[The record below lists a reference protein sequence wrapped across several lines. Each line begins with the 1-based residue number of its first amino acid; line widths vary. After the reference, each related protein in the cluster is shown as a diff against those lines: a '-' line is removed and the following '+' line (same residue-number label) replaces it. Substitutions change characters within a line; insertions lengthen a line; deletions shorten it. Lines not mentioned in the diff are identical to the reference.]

1 MKYAHIVFDI
11 DGTLTDSEYAVITAL
26 QDMVKSWKGRAY
38 AYDELKFALGIT
50 GADALIRLGFAPEE
64 VAPAMCDW
72 EIGLRS
78 HNAEITVFEGAEELL
93 AALSEKGCALGIVTS
108 KTRDQFDKDFC
119 RFDIARRFGV
129 SITADDS
136 ADHKPTAGP
145 LLKYM
150 ELTGAK
156 REEMLYIGDSEYD
169 SGTAHN
175 AGVDFALATWG
186 AMNQATPAQYR
197 PAKLIDVLDIVE
209 NG

>member
-1 MKYAHIVFDI
+1 MKYTHIVFDI
-11 DGTLTDSEYAVITAL
+11 DGTLTDSEYAAIVSL
-26 QDMVKSWKGRAY
+26 QEMVKSWKGTDY

-50 GADALIRLGFAPEE
+50 GADALSRMGFAPEE
-64 VAPAMCDW
+64 IAPAMRDW
-72 EIGLRS
+72 EAGLRRR
-78 HNAEITVFEGAEELL
+78 NDDITVFEGAEALL
-93 AALSEKGCALGIVTS
+93 AALKERGCALGIVTS
-108 KTRDQFDKDFC
+108 KTRDQYNQDFC
-119 RFDIARRFGV
+119 RFDIARHFGV

-175 AGVDFALATWG
+175 AGVDFALAVWG
-186 AMNQATPAQYR
+186 TNNMEIPAQYR
-197 PAKLIDVLDIVE
+197 PAKLADVLAVVC
-209 NG
+209 G

>member
-1 MKYAHIVFDI
+1 MKYTHIVFDI
-11 DGTLTDSEYAVITAL
+11 DGTLTDSEYAAIVSL
-26 QDMVKSWKGRAY
+26 QDMVKSWKGKDY

-50 GADALIRLGFAPEE
+50 GADALARLGFAEDE
-64 VAPAMCDW
+64 IAPAMRDW
-72 EIGLRS
+72 EIGLRR

-93 AALSEKGCALGIVTS
+93 AALHQKGCSLGIVTS

-119 RFDIARRFGV
+119 RFDIARYFGT

-136 ADHKPTAGP
+136 AEHKPTAGP

-150 ELTGAK
+150 ELTGAR

-169 SGTAHN
+169 SGTAHS
-175 AGVDFALATWG
+175 AGVNFALATWG

>member
-50 GADALIRLGFAPEE
+50 GADALARLGFAEE
-64 VAPAMCDW
+64 EIAPAMRDW
-72 EIGLRS
+72 EIGLRR

-93 AALSEKGCALGIVTS
+93 SALLKEGCALGIATS
-108 KTRDQFDKDFC
+108 KTRGQFDADFC
-119 RFDIARRFGV
+119 RFDIARHFGV
-129 SITADDS
+129 CVTADDS
-136 ADHKPTAGP
+136 AEHKPTAGP

-186 AMNQATPAQYR
+186 AMNANTPAQYR
-197 PAKLIDVLDIVE
+197 PAKLLDVLEIVGE
-209 NG
+209 